1 MKTTFYLNGNDH
13 TVAPSDKLE
22 GVTEVHIKGNR
33 WFQKTYGNTYHRAY
47 ISIVKDG
54 RYVDLGSTE
63 IHYGYGDHFL
73 VSAGEWLIKN
83 GYIESDQDS
92 GYYANRLNFEQ
103 LGIAFSYTAQ
113 DVKRKRD
120 L

>member
-13 TVAPSDKLE
+13 TVSPSNKLD
-22 GVTEVHIKGNR
+22 GVKAIHVKGNR
-33 WFQKTYGNTYHRAY
+33 WFQKSYGNTYHKAY
-47 ISIVKDG
+47 ISILIDEVWQDIG
-54 RYVDLGSTE
+54 ETD
-63 IHYGYGDHFL
+63 IQYGYGDQYL
-73 VSAGEWLIKN
+73 TTAGEWLIEN

-103 LGIAFSYTAQ
+103 LGIAFSYTVQ
-113 DVKRKRD
+113 DVSRKRD